1 MKHYELLFVVKPTLT
16 EEEVQG
22 RLEFFKDV
30 LTKNGA
36 EIKIVDEM
44 GVRKLAYEIEKAE
57 RGYYFVVYFT
67 APAAAMEEVL
77 RNLRLDEN
85 ILRFLNIKFESKK
98 EVTQW
103 DKLVANVGKKSA
115 AKAAAKSAKAEV
127 KTETLVAEV
136 KAEVKTETSVAE
148 VKTETPATQPK
159 AESAE

>member
-36 EIKIVDEM
+36 EIKTVDEM

-57 RGYYFVVYFT
+57 RGYYFVLYFT
-67 APAAAMEEVL
+67 APPAAMEEVL

-98 EVTQW
+98 EVGQW
-103 DKLVANVGKKSA
+103 DKLVSGVGKKSA
-115 AKAAAKSAKAEV
+115 AKAAKAEAQATAAKAASEAKPEV
-127 KTETLVAEV
+127 SETEAPATET
-136 KAEVKTETSVAE
+136 KAD
-148 VKTETPATQPK
+148 
-159 AESAE
+159 

>member
-57 RGYYFVVYFT
+57 RGYYFVIYFI
-67 APAAAMEEVL
+67 APPAAMEEVL

-85 ILRFLNIKFESKK
+85 VLRFLNIKFESKK

-103 DKLVANVGKKSA
+103 DKLVANVSKKSA
-115 AKAAAKSAKAEV
+115 AKAAKAEV
-127 KTETLVAEV
+127 KTEAPAAEEKTEV
-136 KAEVKTETSVAE
+136 KAE
-148 VKTETPATQPK
+148 TPAAQPK

>member
-67 APAAAMEEVL
+67 APPAAMEEVL

-85 ILRFLNIKFESKK
+85 VLRFLNIKFENKK
-98 EVTQW
+98 EIAQW
-103 DKLVANVGKKSA
+103 DRLVAGVSKKSA
-115 AKAAAKSAKAEV
+115 AKVAKTEAAKAES
-127 KTETLVAEV
+127 ET
-136 KAEVKTETSVAE
+136 
-148 VKTETPATQPK
+148 K

>member
-36 EIKIVDEM
+36 EIKTVDEM

-67 APAAAMEEVL
+67 APPVAMEEVL

-85 ILRFLNIKFESKK
+85 VLRFLNIKFENKK
-98 EVTQW
+98 EVAQW
-103 DKLVANVGKKSA
+103 DKLVAGTDKKSAAKSA
-115 AKAAAKSAKAEV
+115 AKAAKAE
-127 KTETLVAEV
+127 AE
-136 KAEVKTETSVAE
+136 A
-148 VKTETPATQPK
+148 KTETPVADAK
-159 AESAE
+159 AENAE